1 MTNEAATE
9 SPYYTQ
15 PTEDDA
21 EMRKVAEVFDKAR
34 NAIIDSSRLAKEV
47 AELRAVVESFKRDL
61 EGLRERNAT
70 LDEAL
75 ANTRRQRDDAQT
87 ENVQLRSDLSIAN
100 AKITNL
106 QFDLEASHTELKRTR
121 NDVVEGVQ
129 RINDLVELSEAL
141 EKERDELRAK
151 LELIEGVL
159 HPQASTT
166 VQPHPHPQPVQELS
180 DFDKSGYNEVRE
192 DNQPF

>member
-1 MTNEAATE
+1 MTNEANDLSNVQLTTE
-9 SPYYTQ
+9 EVSQ
-15 PTEDDA
+15 MRVISDA
-21 EMRKVAEVFDKAR
+21 FDKAR
-34 NAIIDSSRLAKEV
+34 NAVLEGSKLSREIA
-47 AELRAVVESFKRDL
+47 ALRAEFEAFKT
-61 EGLRERNAT
+61 EMQSLRERNAT

-75 ANTRRQRDDAQT
+75 TNTRRQRDEALQLANDRMEDIARLSNENHTLT
-87 ENVQLRSDLSIAN
+87 ENRDYWSRIASER
-100 AKITNL
+100 AATIAQVSERVDNL
-106 QFDLEASHTELKRTR
+106 T
-121 NDVVEGVQ
+121 
-129 RINDLVELSEAL
+129 ELSEAL